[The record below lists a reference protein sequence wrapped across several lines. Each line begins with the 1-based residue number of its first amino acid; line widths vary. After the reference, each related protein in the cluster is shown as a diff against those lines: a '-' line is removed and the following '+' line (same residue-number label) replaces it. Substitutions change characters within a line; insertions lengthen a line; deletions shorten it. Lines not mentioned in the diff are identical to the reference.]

1 LSVVILAIGMALVQS
16 YHIGF
21 TANRTAIAPFRI
33 DVQWKHLFFS
43 DVLSEG
49 IYLTVLM
56 DSITAKNAGRTF
68 RYGSKK
74 RENPLQ
80 PETKGKNARYLQGSK
95 A

>member
-1 LSVVILAIGMALVQS
+1 L

-21 TANRTAIAPFRI
+21 TANRTPITPFRI
-33 DVQWKHLFFS
+33 GIQWKYPFFS
-43 DVLSEG
+43 GVLSEG

-74 RENPLQ
+74 RQNTLQ
-80 PETKGKNARYLQGSK
+80 PETKGKNARDLQRCK
-95 A
+95 TQKEAV